1 MKNTIYI
8 EKKQHKIYFTKRIK
22 PMISLLGL
30 NIFTSLDLIE
40 VTVTVLKMSYY
51 GILIIINF
59 FLVALAIT
67 CASITFHRLVSI
79 RVSFH
84 IKYRKLK
91 II

>member
-8 EKKQHKIYFTKRIK
+8 EKKQHKMYFTKRVK

-51 GILIIINF
+51 GILIINF
-59 FLVALAIT
+59 FLVALTIT
-67 CASITFHRLVSI
+67 CASITFHRLVTI

-84 IKYRKLK
+84 IKYRNLK